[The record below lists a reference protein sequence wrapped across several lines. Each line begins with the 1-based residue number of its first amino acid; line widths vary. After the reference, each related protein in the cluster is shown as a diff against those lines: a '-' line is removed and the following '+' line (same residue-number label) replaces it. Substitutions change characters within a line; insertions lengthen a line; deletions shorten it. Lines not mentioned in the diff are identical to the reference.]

1 MRPRAAR
8 APGALLLIVVVSLL
22 AGCDSSV
29 DRLRITTCRRTLPAL
44 VASDLSPRLLHVGR
58 GSAPDS
64 VRVDYALSQRQHRI
78 DCLFDG
84 GAGLI
89 GIRLDHKAMS
99 GGALFMLKKYYLE
112 TIDSEAND
120 PVPVR

>member
-1 MRPRAAR
+1 MRRRAVIGPA
-8 APGALLLIVVVSLL
+8 ALLLLVAPFL
-22 AGCDSSV
+22 AGCDSSI
-29 DRLRITTCRRTLPAL
+29 DRQRITTCRRTLPAL
-44 VASDLSPRLLHVGR
+44 VASDLPPRLLHVGR

-64 VRVDYALSQRQHRI
+64 VRVDYALGQRQHRI

-89 GIRLDHKAMS
+89 GVRMDHKAVS

-112 TIDSEAND
+112 TLDSEAND
-120 PVPVR
+120 PVPAR